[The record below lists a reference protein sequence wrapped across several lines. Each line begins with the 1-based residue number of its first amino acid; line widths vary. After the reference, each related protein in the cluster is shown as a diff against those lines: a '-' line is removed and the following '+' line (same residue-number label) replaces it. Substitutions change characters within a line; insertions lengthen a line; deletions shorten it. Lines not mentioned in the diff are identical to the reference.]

1 MMTQNNAA
9 SSCIVAKLKT
19 NLVSE
24 SQVFELEVDSEFP
37 SQGITA
43 ILGESG
49 SGKTTLLRC
58 IAGLE
63 KDVQGQL
70 KVRDTTWLDDNT
82 SLPTYKREIGFV
94 FQDARLF
101 DHLNVQGNLQFAIK
115 RSHEKVKKAFYEE
128 VVSALDIQGLLKQ
141 KPDQL
146 SGGEKQRVAI
156 ARALL
161 IKPKMLIMDEPLAS
175 LDNARK
181 QDVLPYLAA
190 LQNMFNLPILYVS
203 HSTDE
208 VCKLADH
215 VIVLHQGKTVIQG
228 PINEVFASAK
238 LPHIYKRETSTIVSA
253 KIVEKNERWQLAKAD
268 FNGNMIWLQDQNQ
281 TLGKVVRIRI
291 LASDV
296 SLSLKDEKESTIL
309 NKLEGRIAGIEIDQ
323 SSATALVTIELKRSE
338 IVAQVTRKSVDDL
351 FLMVGMTIWAQIKSV
366 AILA

>member
-1 MMTQNNAA
+1 MTIINSK
-9 SSCIVAKLKT
+9 SSNIVA
-19 NLVSE
+19 NLHASLRSG
-24 SQVFELEVDSEFP
+24 SQVFELEVKSIFP
-37 SQGITA
+37 STGITA

-63 KDVQGQL
+63 KSVQGLL
-70 KVRDTTWLDDNT
+70 KIGETTWLDDKRCV
-82 SLPTYKREIGFV
+82 PTCEREIGYV

-101 DHLNVQGNLQFAIK
+101 DHLNVYGNLQFAVK
-115 RSHEKVKKAFYEE
+115 RSHEAVKKVFFEE
-128 VVSALDIQGLLKQ
+128 VVRALDIGHLMQH

-190 LQNMFNLPILYVS
+190 LQNMFNLPMLYVS

-208 VCKLADH
+208 VCRLADH
-215 VIVLHQGKTVIQG
+215 VIVLHQGKVVIQG
-228 PINEVFASAK
+228 SINEVFSSAQ
-238 LPHIYKRETSTIVSA
+238 LPHVYQRETSTIIKA
-253 KIVEKNERWQLAKAD
+253 KIIEKNERWHLVKAE
-268 FNGNMIWLQDQNQ
+268 FAGNMIWLQDHNQ
-281 TLGKVVRIRI
+281 SMGRTVRLRI
-291 LASDV
+291 IASDV

-309 NKLEGRIAGIEIDQ
+309 NRLEGRIAGIQMD
-323 SSATALVTIELKRSE
+323 SRGATALVTIDLMNTE
-338 IVAQVTRKSVDDL
+338 IVAQVTRKSIDDL
-351 FLMVGMTIWAQIKSV
+351 FLMVGMKIWTQIKSV
-366 AILA
+366 AILG

>member
-1 MMTQNNAA
+1 MMTQIKGA
-9 SSCIVAKLKT
+9 SSSIVANLKT
-19 NLVSE
+19 SLRSDA
-24 SQVFELEVDSEFP
+24 QVFELEVNSEFP

-63 KDVQGQL
+63 KKVLGQL
-70 KVRDTTWLDDNT
+70 RVGDTTWLDENQCV
-82 SLPTYKREIGFV
+82 PTHKREIGFV

-101 DHLNVQGNLQFAIK
+101 EHLNVYGNLQFAIK
-115 RSHEKVKKAFYEE
+115 RSHEKVNKAFYEE
-128 VVSALDIQGLLKQ
+128 VVSALDIGALLQ
-141 KPDQL
+141 HKPEQL

-181 QDVLPYLAA
+181 QDLLNYLLA
-190 LQNMFNLPILYVS
+190 LQNTFQLPMLYVS
-203 HSTDE
+203 HSTEE

-215 VIVLHQGKTVIQG
+215 VIVLKQGKVFIQG
-228 PINEVFASAK
+228 SINEVFSSAQ
-238 LPHIYKRETSTIVSA
+238 LPHIYRQETSTIIKATV
-253 KIVEKNERWQLAKAD
+253 IEKNERWNLIRAEFD
-268 FNGNMIWLQDQNQ
+268 GNELWLQDQNQ
-281 TLGKVVRIRI
+281 AVGQPVRLRI

-296 SLSLKDEKESTIL
+296 SLSLKDEKESTIM
-309 NKLEGRIAGIEIDQ
+309 NRLEGRIAGIELDK
-323 SSATALVTIELKRSE
+323 SGATALVTIDLMRTEV
-338 IVAQVTRKSVDDL
+338 VAQVTRKSIDDL

-366 AILA
+366 AIMS

>member
-1 MMTQNNAA
+1 MQQAKSLNPN
-9 SSCIVAKLKT
+9 IVAKLT
-19 NLVSE
+19 SSLRSE
-24 SQVFELEVDSEFP
+24 SHVFELQVDSEFP
-37 SQGITA
+37 CTGITA

-63 KDVQGQL
+63 KNVQGQL
-70 KVRDTTWLDDNT
+70 RIGETTWLDESN
-82 SLPTYKREIGFV
+82 SVPTYEREIGFV

-101 DHLNVQGNLQFAIK
+101 DHLSVYGNLQFAVK
-115 RSHEKVKKAFYEE
+115 RSHEKVKKAFFEE
-128 VVSALDIQGLLKQ
+128 VISALDITHLLRH
-141 KPDQL
+141 KPEQL

-215 VIVLHQGKTVIQG
+215 VIILHQGKVLIQG
-228 PINEVFASAK
+228 AINDVFSSPD
-238 LPHIYKRETSTIVSA
+238 LPAMYQRETSTIVEA
-253 KIVEKNERWQLAKAD
+253 MVVEKNERWHLVKAE
-268 FNGNMIWLQDQNQ
+268 FAGNTLWLQDQNQ
-281 TLGKVVRIRI
+281 SIGKAVRIRV

-296 SLSLKDEKESTIL
+296 SLSLKDENESTIL
-309 NKLEGRIAGIEIDQ
+309 NRLEGRVAGIEINQ
-323 SSATALVTIELKRSE
+323 SGATALVTIELMRTE
-338 IVAQVTRKSVDDL
+338 IVAQVTRKSIDDL
-351 FLMVGMTIWAQIKSV
+351 FLMVGMKIWAQIKSV